1 MSLNFAFACRRRGR
15 IVSFALS
22 VFFAAMLSPVS
33 AANLI
38 DVWRAED
45 LNLNDG
51 DAVTTWTSTGAR
63 AANPVAGTG
72 QPVLKLG
79 VTPAG
84 GKAVRFNGNRM
95 AIGSSTVGGRT
106 AFSLVYVFKAD
117 AVGANGNVQWYGKS
131 GIVDA
136 EQGGVTAD
144 WGTVITETGNVGLG
158 IGAGDTS
165 LYSSGASLVDGAY
178 HVAAFTWGGGAQSV
192 YVDSRAP
199 VSVASATAAR
209 NNVGFSF
216 GGINTDEG
224 GATRRL
230 VGDLVEIRFYD
241 TALTSIEASNVIDEL
256 RTTHIFGTLPRI
268 FSFTSTTN
276 QIFLGQSVTLAW
288 AVSNATSVVIDN
300 GVGSVAASNNIVVA
314 PTLTTT
320 YTLTATNTNGLRS
333 AMVTVIVDPGIPTAF
348 NFSTNTPYNTPVA
361 ITLRGFDPQGSN
373 LTYSIVNPPAHGSL
387 SGTPPN
393 VSYQPVTNYGGLDS
407 FTFKVNDG
415 MFDSAPATV
424 SLNVVP
430 PPLPPTGVVLSS
442 TNISSEA
449 GPGAFIAALQAVDV
463 NNLYGDS
470 HTFALAAG
478 FGQNSQFAI
487 TGNVLS
493 AGPSFAG
500 GPGAT
505 FNLRIITT
513 DSTSFSYTQDV
524 SLVVVDVVRT
534 VVINEIHY
542 NGSANVVRDEF
553 IELYNPSGAVIDISQ
568 WRVRGGVDFF
578 FPPNTFLA
586 PGGFVVVAE
595 DPATISNRY
604 GITAFGPWTGGLN
617 NEGEELTLRDTLND
631 VIDRVDFKSEF
642 PWPIAANGGGASMQL
657 VNPSLDNDLGS
668 SWRSGAPPTPGAT
681 NSVFSTN
688 AAPNIRQVDH
698 QPNTP
703 VSTNQVTVTAKVT
716 DPQGVAS
723 VTLAYQVIAPG
734 NYIPATLPLTTAQL
748 NTLNANPTL
757 TNALNS
763 AFENPANWTSVAMHD
778 DGLNGDAVAGDS
790 IYSAIIPQQANRTL
804 VRYRITCTDALGL
817 SRRAPFEDDES
828 LNFAYFVYDG
838 IPNYLTHSSTNL
850 QTLEVYS
857 LITRDADVN
866 QCAAWFNG
874 GDQLVQDIGGQR
886 NEGRLNFNWEGALV
900 YDGKV
905 FDHVHYRLR
914 GANGRYHAGKRSFR
928 IRFNDGAL
936 LEPRDQSGK
945 KMPTKWR
952 ELTTGKGQ
960 SNRGGEQFALNEVV
974 NFFLWNKVGVP
985 APRTFHFHFR
995 VIRGASEA
1003 GADQYSGDFWGLNWA
1018 QEKYD
1023 VNFLDGHDM
1032 PKGNLYKLVD
1042 NYVLGADERRYQA
1055 AFAVTNA
1062 EDFFNMENN
1071 LTGFQS
1077 IDWLNAH
1084 ANYTNWYR
1092 YFTIVEAIRHYDTWP
1107 SANKNGAWYF
1117 EPLYGASN
1125 SNFGRMMQLPYDSTD
1140 TWGATW
1146 NNGEDILFN
1155 GIFPSSAT
1163 GGDAGQHPEMQL
1175 EYRNTVREIRTLL
1188 FQPDQINPVIDA
1200 HARPLIPVAAADSDR
1215 WRAAPSP
1222 ASYNSLIIPT
1232 SPGVTGG
1239 LTNYAQD
1246 MKNFMFVGGNNAW
1259 WIDRNSIGA
1268 GGWVTRLDTIA
1279 TDPSIPNRP
1288 TIAYVGTNGFPIDGL
1303 TFQSSA
1309 FSDPDGAGTFG
1320 AIQWRIAE
1328 VLATNTAVSNVAQ
1341 LRLEWDAAWL
1351 SPEITAFNSSN
1362 TFPEFAVQAGQRYRA
1377 RVRHKDTTG
1386 RWSAWSLP
1394 VEFVPSPRDTV
1405 SALRTNLVF
1414 NEIHYNPPT
1423 YGPYDGDELEFLELK
1438 NIGAFSLNLS
1448 GLLFS
1453 QGITFTFTNGTVL
1466 APGAVFLLARNSAAM
1481 ALRYPGVVV
1490 NGLYTGKLN
1499 NDGETLA
1506 IVHPSA
1512 GEIISI
1518 TYGDRAP
1525 WPVTANGF
1533 GFSITRAASGEYR
1546 ASAAPLGTP
1555 GVDGGASAIGGIVIN
1570 EILANSTLPAKDLI
1584 ELVNIATT
1592 NVDISGWYLTDDP
1605 KLPQKFRIPNR
1616 PPLAPGEFVVFTE
1629 DDFNPTPGFGTSFS
1643 LSSMGDDAY
1652 VFSADSGAQLTGY
1665 SYGLEFGASADGE
1678 TLGRYINSVGE
1689 VQLPAQLVPTP
1700 GSPNAGPRVGPLVL
1714 NEIMYN
1720 PETGRDEFVEVRN
1733 ITTNAVPLFDA
1744 LVPTNTWRVNGIGF
1758 SFPTNFTLGPNEL
1771 VLIVPI
1777 HPGVFRAK
1785 YGVPTNVTVLGPY
1798 FGNLQDSGE
1807 RLELQRP
1814 GVQVGTNGVP
1824 YITIDEVR
1832 YNDKTPWPEAADGH
1846 GPSLQRLVPADYG
1859 NDPTNWVAAIP
1870 TLGADY
1876 VVGTAP
1882 GITLQPTNRIA
1893 AIGGSTTFTVGFTG
1907 APPLQVRWRVGGTNI
1922 LNATNATLVLSNLQP
1937 SFASNYS
1944 AVVFNSGGS
1953 VISSNATLTL
1963 LSPVAFTI
1971 QPTNQNVLP
1980 GTNVTL
1986 TALAV
1991 GNGAVRYQW
2000 RFEGT
2005 NILNATNASYSFTGA
2020 NLTSHH
2026 GNFSV
2031 VASDEISE
2039 AISPD
2044 AFIYVLV
2051 KPGIVTHIA
2060 SQTVL
2065 QGANATFSLVATG
2078 APPLGYRWI
2087 RGGGSLPGATTSV
2100 PVLVI
2105 TNVQASSTIRVAV
2118 TNVALPNSGVGA
2130 FSPGPAA
2137 GNNVNLTVLA
2147 DADGDGMWDVWET
2160 NYFGNTFGTNFA
2172 LVLPGADPDG
2182 DGMNNRDE
2190 YIAGTNPTNAL
2201 SVLNIV
2207 LTATN
2212 ANVLQFVAQTNVSYS
2227 VQSRSNLAAAA
2238 WINLTNITA
2247 SSLVRTIQVDTVTA
2261 PLGVERY
2268 FRVVTP
2274 LVP

>member
-1 MSLNFAFACRRRGR
+1 MSLNVAVARRRAGL
-15 IVSFALS
+15 VCCAWF
-22 VFFAAMLSPVS
+22 VFFTGMLSPVS

-51 DAVTTWTSTGAR
+51 DAISTWTSASNR
-63 AANPVAGTG
+63 VANNAAGTG

-84 GKAVRFNGNRM
+84 GKAVRFNGNRL

-117 AVGANGNVQWYGKS
+117 AVGANANAQWYGKS

-136 EQGGVTAD
+136 EQPGVAAD
-144 WGTVITETGNVGLG
+144 WGSVITETGNVGIG
-158 IGAGDTS
+158 IGNGDTS
-165 LYSSGASLVDGAY
+165 LYSTGASLVDGAY
-178 HVAAFTWGGGAQSV
+178 HIAAFTWGGGVQSV

-199 VSVASATAAR
+199 VSVASPTAAR

-224 GATRRL
+224 AASRRL
-230 VGDLVEIRFYD
+230 VGDLVEVRFYD

-268 FSFTSTTN
+268 FSFTSATN
-276 QIFLGQSVTLAW
+276 QIYLGQSVTLAW

-300 GVGSVAASNNIVVA
+300 GIGSVAPSNNIVVA

-320 YTLTATNTNGLRS
+320 YTLTATNTNGMRS
-333 AMVTVIVDPGIPTAF
+333 VMVTVIVDPGIPTAF
-348 NFSTNTPYNTPVA
+348 NFATNTAYNTPVA

-393 VSYQPVTNYGGLDS
+393 VTYSPAADYGGLDA

-415 MFDSAPATV
+415 TFDSSPATV
-424 SLNVVP
+424 SLNVIP
-430 PPLPPTGVVLSS
+430 PPLPPTGVALSS

-449 GPGAFIAALQAVDV
+449 GPGAFIAALQAIDV

-470 HTFALAAG
+470 HTFALEAG
-478 FGQNSQFAI
+478 FGQNSQFTVA
-487 TGNVLS
+487 GNVLS

-513 DSTSFSYTQDV
+513 DSTSFSATQDV
-524 SLVVVDVVRT
+524 SLAVIDVVRT

-542 NGSANVVRDEF
+542 NGPSNPVREEF
-553 IELYNPSGAVIDISQ
+553 VELYNPSGDVIDISQ

-578 FPPNTFLA
+578 FPPNTFIA
-586 PGGFVVVAE
+586 PGSFVVVAE
-595 DPATISNRY
+595 DPVTFSNRF
-604 GITAFGPWTGGLN
+604 GFTPFGPWTGGIK
-617 NEGEELTLRDTLND
+617 NEGEELTLRDALNE
-631 VIDRVDFKSEF
+631 VVDRVDFKSEF

-657 VNPSLDNDLGS
+657 VNASLDNDLGS
-668 SWRSGAPPTPGAT
+668 SWRSGTPPTPGAV
-681 NSVFSTN
+681 NSVFATN

-698 QPNTP
+698 RPNTP
-703 VSTNQVTVTAKVT
+703 ASTNQVTITAKVT
-716 DPQGVAS
+716 DPEGVAS
-723 VTLAYQVIAPG
+723 VVVAYQVVTPG
-734 NYIPATLPLTTAQL
+734 NYIPATLPLIAAQL
-748 NTLNANPTL
+748 NSLNANPTL
-757 TNALNS
+757 TNALNP

-790 IYSAIIPQQANRTL
+790 IYSALIPQQANRTL
-804 VRYRITCTDALGL
+804 VRYRITCSDALGQ

-838 IPNYLTHSSTNL
+838 IPNYLTHSSAAL

-857 LITRDADVN
+857 LITRDLDVN
-866 QCAAWFNG
+866 QCAAWFNA
-874 GDQLVQDIGGQR
+874 GDQLPQDSGGTR
-886 NEGRLNFNWEGALV
+886 NNGRLYFNWEGALV

-914 GANGRYHAGKRSFR
+914 GANGRYHPGKRSFR

-936 LEPRDQSGK
+936 LEPRDQAGE

-1003 GADQYSGDFWGLNWA
+1003 GADQYSGDFWGLNWG

-1042 NYVLGADERRYQA
+1042 NYVLGVDERRYQA

-1062 EDFFNMENN
+1062 QDFFNIENN

-1077 IDWLNAH
+1077 ADWLNAY

-1092 YFTIVEAIRHYDTWP
+1092 YFSIARAIRHYDTWP

-1117 EPLYGASN
+1117 EPPYAASN
-1125 SNFGRMMQLPYDSTD
+1125 GFFGRMMQLPYDSTD

-1146 NNGEDILFN
+1146 NNGDDVLYN
-1155 GIFPSSAT
+1155 GIFATGAT
-1163 GGDAGQHPEMQL
+1163 GGDAGSNPQMQV
-1175 EYRNTVREIRTLL
+1175 EYRNVAREIRTLL
-1188 FQPDQINPVIDA
+1188 FQPDQINAVIDA
-1200 HARPLIPVAAADSDR
+1200 HAYPLYSVAAADYDR

-1222 ASYNSLIIPT
+1222 TSYNSLLVP
-1232 SPGVTGG
+1232 SNPGTTGG
-1239 LTNYAQD
+1239 LPAYQQD
-1246 MKNFMFVGGNNAW
+1246 MKNFMFTGGTTAW
-1259 WIDRNSIGA
+1259 WISDPTLGSTVPA
-1268 GGWVTRLDTIA
+1268 GGWITVYDGLHADA
-1279 TDPSIPNRP
+1279 AIPNRP
-1288 TIAYVGTNGFPIDGL
+1288 TIAYIGSNGFPASGL

-1309 FSDPDGAGTFG
+1309 FADPQGAGTF
-1320 AIQWRIAE
+1320 AAMQWRIAE
-1328 VLATNTAVSNVAQ
+1328 VLPTNVVVSNITQ
-1341 LRLEWDAAWL
+1341 LRLEWDAAFL
-1351 SPEITAFNSSN
+1351 SPELPSFGSDY
-1362 TFPEFAVQAGQRYRA
+1362 TFPEFAIQAGKLYRA
-1377 RVRHKDTTG
+1377 RVRHKDNTG
-1386 RWSAWSLP
+1386 RWSDWSLP
-1394 VEFVPSPRDTV
+1394 ASFVPSAVDTV

-1414 NEIHYNPPT
+1414 NEIHYNPPG
-1423 YGPYDGDELEFLELK
+1423 YGAYDGDELEFLELK
-1438 NIGAFSLNLS
+1438 NIGGFPLNLS
-1448 GLLFS
+1448 GLFFS
-1453 QGITFTFTNGTVL
+1453 QGISFSFTNGTTL
-1466 APGAVFLLARNSAAM
+1466 APGAVFLLAHNTAAM

-1499 NDGETLA
+1499 NDGETIA
-1506 IVHPSA
+1506 IVHPNA
-1512 GEIISI
+1512 GAIISI

-1533 GFSITRAASGEYR
+1533 GFTITRDVSGEYR
-1546 ASAAPLGTP
+1546 ASAALFGTP
-1555 GVDGGASAIGGIVIN
+1555 GVDGGASTIGGIVIN
-1570 EILANSTLPAKDLI
+1570 EILANSPVPLKDMI
-1584 ELVNIATT
+1584 ELVNITGT
-1592 NVDISGWYLTDDP
+1592 NVDISGWFLTDDP
-1605 KLPQKFRIPNR
+1605 KLPQKFHIPSR
-1616 PPLAPGEFVVFTE
+1616 PPLAPGEFAVFTE
-1629 DDFNPTPGFGTSFS
+1629 DDFNPIPGFGTSFS
-1643 LSSMGDDAY
+1643 LSSYGDEVY
-1652 VFSADSGAQLTGY
+1652 VFSADAGSQLTGY
-1665 SYGLEFGASADGE
+1665 SYGLEFGATAEGE

-1689 VQLPAQLVPTP
+1689 AQFPAQIVPTP
-1700 GSPNAGPRVGPLVL
+1700 GAVNAGPRVGPVVI

-1720 PETGRDEFVEVRN
+1720 PEAGNFEFVEVKN
-1733 ITTNAVPLFDA
+1733 ISTNAVPLFDP
-1744 LVPTNTWRVNGIGF
+1744 LVPTNTWRMNGISF
-1758 SFPTNFTLGPNEL
+1758 NFPTNFTLGSNEL
-1771 VLIVPI
+1771 VLIVPTL
-1777 HPGVFRAK
+1777 PAVFRTR
-1785 YGVPTNVTVLGPY
+1785 YGVPTNITILGPY
-1798 FGNLQDSGE
+1798 AGNLQDSGE
-1807 RLELQRP
+1807 RLELQQP
-1814 GVQVGTNGVP
+1814 GTVVGTNGVP

-1832 YNDKTPWPEAADGH
+1832 YNDKSPWPEAADGH
-1846 GPSLQRLVPADYG
+1846 GPSLQRLISGAYG
-1859 NDPTNWVAAIP
+1859 NDPINWVAAALTP
-1870 TLGADY
+1870 GVDHVA
-1876 VVGTAP
+1876 GPAP
-1882 GITLQPTNRIA
+1882 GITMQPESQVR
-1893 AIGGSTTFTVGFTG
+1893 AIGGSATFTVGFTG

-1922 LNATNATLVLSNLQP
+1922 LNATNATLVVSNLQP

-1944 AVVFNSGGS
+1944 AVVFNNGGS
-1953 VISSNATLTL
+1953 VVSSNATLTL
-1963 LSPVAFTI
+1963 LNPVAFTI

-1986 TALAV
+1986 VAAAA

-2005 NILNATNASYSFTGA
+2005 NILDATNATYSFTGA
-2020 NLTSHH
+2020 NLTNHH
-2026 GNFSV
+2026 GNFSC
-2031 VASDEISE
+2031 VAMDDIST
-2039 AISPD
+2039 AVSAN

-2051 KPGIVTHIA
+2051 KPGVVTHIT

-2065 QGANATFSLVATG
+2065 QGGNAIFSLVATG
-2078 APPLGYRWI
+2078 APPLWYRWI
-2087 RGGGSLPGATTSV
+2087 RNGGSVPGATTSV

-2105 TNVQASSTIRVAV
+2105 SNVQASGTIRVAV
-2118 TNVALPNSGVGA
+2118 TNAALPNGV
-2130 FSPGPAA
+2130 FSPGPTA
-2137 GNNVNLTVLA
+2137 GNNVLLTMLA
-2147 DADGDGMWDVWET
+2147 DVDGDGMWDAWETNFFGSVNTTNNPNNALDDADGDGMI
-2160 NYFGNTFGTNFA
+2160 N
-2172 LVLPGADPDG
+2172 L
-2182 DGMNNRDE
+2182 DE
-2190 YIAGTNPTNAL
+2190 YRAGTNPTNAL
-2201 SVLNIV
+2201 SVLKIV

-2212 ANVLQFVAQTNVSYS
+2212 ANVLQFVAQTNLSYS
-2227 VQSRSNLAAAA
+2227 VQWRSNLSTAA
-2238 WINLTNITA
+2238 WINVTSLTA
-2247 SSLVRTIQVDTVTA
+2247 SPLVRTVQLDTATA
-2261 PLGVERY
+2261 PPGSERY

-2274 LVP
+2274 QAP